1 MGKKSVYVSMLG
13 ISALPLLILG
23 VLVSV
28 FSSLRI
34 VSTIHSEEGNELRGL
49 GVSIV
54 TMYDE
59 LYPGD
64 YRFSNEENG
73 FLMKGNHPVNGDYE
87 IIYRLKEELGVD
99 ITLFYMDTRIVTT
112 IKDRDG
118 NSIVGTK
125 ADERV
130 VEDVLKKGKEQFYT
144 GIEIGGTPYFAYYA
158 PIYNKSGGPVGMI
171 FVAKSLREIRNHI
184 MEMVTPIV
192 LLTAVFMIVMGY
204 VSISY
209 SGKMV
214 RGFRKIENFLYR
226 VSEGD
231 LMSSMDASIL
241 VRRDEMGEMA
251 RHIVAMQKS
260 FKDLVEKDI
269 LTGLDNRRCGEK
281 ALERLHRSA
290 LEENGKFVVVLG
302 DIDLF
307 KKMNDQHGHPG
318 GDAVLKAIACLLQ
331 KNVEGK
337 GSVARWGGEEFLL
350 LYENMDLPSAL
361 KALECLL
368 KEIRET
374 MVNYKGN
381 EIHVTM
387 TFGVVEGSTEEIHT
401 LLKAADDRLYFGK
414 EHGRN
419 CIIYD
424 MGEENE

>member
-13 ISALPLLILG
+13 ISTLPLLILG

-34 VSTIHSEEGNELRGL
+34 VSTIHSEERNEIRGL
-49 GVSIV
+49 GISIA

-87 IIYRLKEELGVD
+87 FIYRLKEELGVD
-99 ITLFYMDTRIVTT
+99 ITLFYKDTRIITT
-112 IKDRDG
+112 IKDKDG

-144 GIEIGGTPYFAYYA
+144 GIEVGGVPYFAYYA
-158 PIYNKSGGPVGMI
+158 PIYNKSGGPAGMI
-171 FVAKSLREIRNHI
+171 FVAKPLREIRNHI

-231 LMSSMDASIL
+231 LMSSMDSSIL

-290 LEENGKFVVVLG
+290 LEENSKFVVVLG

-318 GDAVLKAIACLLQ
+318 GDAVLKTIACLLQ

-350 LYENMDLPSAL
+350 LYENMDLQSAL
-361 KALECLL
+361 KVLECLL

-374 MVNYKGN
+374 RVNYKGN
-381 EIHVTM
+381 ELRVTM
-387 TFGVVEGSTEEIHT
+387 TFGVVEGSAEEIHT

-419 CIIYD
+419 CIISD
-424 MGEENE
+424 MREGN